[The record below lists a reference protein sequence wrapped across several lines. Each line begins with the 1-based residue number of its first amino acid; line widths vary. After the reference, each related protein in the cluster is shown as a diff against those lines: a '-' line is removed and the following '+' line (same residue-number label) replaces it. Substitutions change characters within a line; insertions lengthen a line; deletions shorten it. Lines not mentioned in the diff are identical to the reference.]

1 MPFLGVGIFEWLP
14 MLAGLAMAMSS
25 VTVVRNL
32 IALGRYKPRFAKK
45 KPDREKKSIPVRI
58 SKKLIRYSQLV
69 DDYNLTSSNKT
80 RSLMT
85 LSGNCRPNK
94 LVTRPF

>member
-1 MPFLGVGIFEWLP
+1 
-14 MLAGLAMAMSS
+14 MASYAS
-25 VTVVRNL
+25 RSCDGNEFCNSRWKLDITR
-32 IALGRYKPRFAKK
+32 RYKPRFAKK
-45 KPDREKKSIPVRI
+45 KTDREKKSIPVMI

-69 DDYNLTSSNKT
+69 DDYNLISLNKT